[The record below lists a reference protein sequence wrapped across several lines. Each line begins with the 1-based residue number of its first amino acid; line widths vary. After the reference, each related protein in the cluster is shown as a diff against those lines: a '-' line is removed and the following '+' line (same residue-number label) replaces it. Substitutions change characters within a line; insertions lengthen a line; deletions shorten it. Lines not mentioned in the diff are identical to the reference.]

1 MLKSTLNHLVR
12 SLIGFALSAV
22 MIGCS
27 GSSSDSPV
35 SPLNKPLTGPDDC
48 PNCEQVSFAA
58 RVQTINQEMFRVTF
72 AGAPDTVFA
81 IQNCEMF
88 KLVAGHQVRVQF
100 GDIQINDSV
109 EVNGH
114 RQANGDV
121 IAQRLRIMAS
131 DGSCGYDLAF
141 RDSIA
146 TIDYSAGTFTVYGR
160 TETISI
166 DENTVILGAK
176 STRLNAA
183 LSGSEPQNNQQRE
196 QLIKDRDTVLTFT
209 DLQVG
214 DVVEVRADVI
224 DETNLLAIK
233 VKLANCAEKL
243 CITFDAVLAT
253 VDLDNNTVTF
263 VDLAWVATVCPNAQL
278 FDADGNELTLADF
291 AAGDQVSVKGF
302 PSSDG
307 TLKICLMTVVSPV

>member
-1 MLKSTLNHLVR
+1 MLKSTINYLLR
-12 SLIGFALSAV
+12 SLIGFALTAV

-27 GSSSDSPV
+27 GTSSDSPV

-48 PNCEQVSFAA
+48 PNCDQVNFAA
-58 RVQTINQEMFRVTF
+58 RVQTLNQEMFRITF
-72 AGAPDTVFA
+72 AGAPDTA
-81 IQNCEMF
+81 YALQNCEMF

-100 GDIQINDSV
+100 ADIQLNDSV
-109 EVNGH
+109 EINGH

-166 DENTVILGAK
+166 DENTVIWGAK
-176 STRLNAA
+176 STRYNAA
-183 LSGSEPQNNQQRE
+183 LTSSQPQNNQQRE

-214 DVVEVRADVI
+214 NVVEVRADVV
-224 DETNLLAIK
+224 DESNLLALK
-233 VKLANCAEKL
+233 VKLANCPETL
-243 CITFDAVLAT
+243 CITFDAILA
-253 VDLDNNTVTF
+253 VVSSDDNTVAF
-263 VDLAWVATVCPNAQL
+263 VDLAWIATVCPNAQL

-291 AAGDQVSVKGF
+291 SAGDQVSVKGF

>member
-27 GSSSDSPV
+27 GSSSDSPL

-48 PNCEQVSFAA
+48 PNCEQVSFSA
-58 RVQTINQEMFRVTF
+58 RVQTVSQEMFRITF
-72 AGAPDTVFA
+72 AGVPDTVLA
-81 IQNCEMF
+81 LQNCEMF

-100 GDIQINDSV
+100 GDIQINDSI

-114 RQANGDV
+114 YQANGDV

-160 TETISI
+160 SEIISVTEL
-166 DENTVILGAK
+166 TVIWGTK
-176 STRLNAA
+176 SARLNAA
-183 LSGSEPQNNQQRE
+183 LSGSEPQNNQERQ

-214 DVVEVRADVI
+214 DIVEVRADVI
-224 DETNLLAIK
+224 DEATLLAVK
-233 VKLANCAEKL
+233 VKLANCADKQ
-243 CITFDAVLAT
+243 CITFDAVLAS
-253 VDLDNNTVTF
+253 VDLENNTVTF
-263 VDLAWVATVCPNAQL
+263 VDLSWAATVCPNAQL
-278 FDADGNELTLADF
+278 LDAEGNELTLADF

-302 PSSDG
+302 PSADG
-307 TLKICLMTVVSPV
+307 TLKICSMTVISPA